1 MPRRRRIVVAF
12 GGNALIKKGQE
23 GTQWEQV
30 ENAEE
35 TARMLLP
42 LARDGHDLVLVHGNG
57 PQVGNILIQVEEAV
71 NKVPPLSLDVCVA
84 ASEGSIAYMLE
95 LALGNA
101 FRKERLRRQVVA
113 LVTEVIVDQDD
124 PGFRRPTKPIG
135 PFYTRFRADDLIH
148 KQGWNMVEDAGRGWR
163 KVVPSPRPL
172 EVVQMAVLR
181 QAIEAGHLVIA
192 GGGGG
197 IPVYRTADGTLKG
210 VEAVIDKDYT
220 ASLIAAGIG
229 ADLLVI
235 LTGVDQVSLNYG
247 RADETRVRRM
257 TVSEA
262 RAHLEGGQFPEGS
275 MGPKVRAG
283 VEFVESSGHE
293 VLITSAPRLAQAV
306 RGRTGTRIV
315 PDGPVRARRRGP
327 GAGRAPGR
335 ATGGGT
341 RRTARRAAAPAEHV
355 GGDHDARTMQFDGRA
370 QGDDQP

>member
-1 MPRRRRIVVAF
+1 MARRRRIVVAF

-23 GTQWEQV
+23 GTQWEQA

-42 LARDGHDLVLVHGNG
+42 LARDGHDLALVHGNG

-95 LALGNA
+95 VALVNA
-101 FRKERLRRQVVA
+101 FRRERLRRQVVA

-135 PFYTRFRADDLIH
+135 PFYTRFRADFLIH

-172 EVVQMAVLR
+172 EVLQMSILR
-181 QAIEAGHLVIA
+181 EAIEAGHLVIA

-197 IPVYRTADGTLKG
+197 IPVYRARDGSLKG

-220 ASLIAAGIG
+220 ASLIAAGID

-235 LTGVDQVSLNYG
+235 LTGVERVSLNFG
-247 RADETRVRRM
+247 RADETPLKKMSV
-257 TVSEA
+257 TEA
-262 RAHLEGGQFPEGS
+262 RAHLEAGQFPEGS

-283 VEFVESSGHE
+283 VEFVERTGRE

-306 RGRTGTRIV
+306 RGRSGTRIV
-315 PDGPVRARRRGP
+315 PDAGARRRGAVRHRGP
-327 GAGRAPGR
+327 AHAAGGGRARG
-335 ATGGGT
+335 TG
-341 RRTARRAAAPAEHV
+341 RAAAAGDAGLEPAGKVMQLE
-355 GGDHDARTMQFDGRA
+355 GRGEGDAK
-370 QGDDQP
+370 P